1 VRPVS
6 PAPENPWIADA
17 CREHG
22 VARNRLDARLQEQY
36 GQFAEDLV
44 LESLLRSHFERRD
57 RPLASIRYLE
67 IGANH
72 PIQTSNTF
80 LFHRKWGGSGVLVEA
95 NPALIETLRQVRS
108 RDRVVHR
115 AVVPAGFPSQ
125 VELSIARH
133 AELSSVDG
141 AHLASIGRFGDV
153 VAVATVPTA
162 TLDELLAADFR
173 TGLDLLSIDIE
184 GLDLQVLRDATLP
197 VRPAFVVAE
206 PSRWHRADA
215 ELALADAM
223 RAHGYDELART
234 EHNLIYADR
243 TAAGAPARGV
253 PRAAPGRR
261 ASRPVPLFDELIAR
275 RCGTRAE
282 LFAAIERASAIAG
295 FARAREDAERALDTP
310 GATLLDAYDRV
321 ARSLGLAADATEALL
336 ALEVQTDLAQAIPV
350 ADKVARLD
358 AESVL
363 LADGGYPPDL
373 AALFVARTG
382 IARDLPIVTAQ
393 DGAGDPASSSD
404 AGTAVAI
411 GTAAADAAA
420 AGVRS
425 TLPARAGT
433 PTPAE
438 SRLRAEGFEHLS
450 RCLRTVRLVTRA
462 ADLPPWLARLQFEL
476 ALPALVAFASAVRA
490 HAKSRAIP
498 RVLFAARACLPLKQV
513 FDATAAACGPDG
525 PTSVYWHTSRITR
538 SAGQSTYL
546 DYCRRVFAPGALVVE
561 LSGSGASMARLA
573 ADLGPN
579 AVVPPMLLC
588 QRAGDEEHRRTRRAA
603 YGAAHEGDA
612 PPPAIAPA
620 PGILGEES
628 LELLNLVPQ
637 GMVVRVE
644 RVGDGFAPVR
654 DTLEFDLPRKALLEA
669 LHAVRTKAAR
679 HLGDEFEPV
688 VHDEVLAGLPRLLHT
703 LGELATELAPELERL
718 RGEFGSGYRSFEW
731 VTRHRLAARAR

>member
-1 VRPVS
+1 MRPVS

-17 CREHG
+17 CRAHG
-22 VARNRLDARLQEQY
+22 VARNRLDTRLQEQY

-57 RPLASIRYLE
+57 RALASIRYLE

-95 NPALIETLRQVRS
+95 NPALIEPLRQVRS

-115 AVVPAGFPSQ
+115 AVVPAGFPAQ

-141 AHLASIGRFGDV
+141 AHLATFGRFGDV
-153 VAVATVPTA
+153 VAVAQVPTA

-206 PSRWHRADA
+206 PSRQYRADG

-243 TAAGAPARGV
+243 AAAGPLNCGV

-261 ASRPVPLFDELIAR
+261 ANRPVPLFGELIAR

-282 LFAAIERASAIAG
+282 LFAALERASGTEG
-295 FARAREDAERALDTP
+295 FARAREDAERALDAP
-310 GATLLDAYDRV
+310 GATILDAYDRV
-321 ARSLGLAADATEALL
+321 ARSLGLAPDTAEALL
-336 ALEVQTDLAQAIPV
+336 ALEVQTDLAQVLPI
-350 ADKVARLD
+350 ADNVARLD

-373 AALFVARTG
+373 AALFVARAG
-382 IARDLPIVTAQ
+382 IARDLPLVTAS
-393 DGAGDPASSSD
+393 DAACDPAPSSI
-404 AGTAVAI
+404 TACAQV
-411 GTAAADAAA
+411 
-420 AGVRS
+420 
-425 TLPARAGT
+425 PACAQS
-433 PTPAE
+433 PAE

-462 ADLPPWLARLQFEL
+462 SELPPWLARLHFEL

-538 SAGQSTYL
+538 SAGQTTYL
-546 DYCRRVFAPGALVVE
+546 DYCRGLFAPGALAVE
-561 LSGSGASMARLA
+561 LSGSGASMAQLA
-573 ADLGPN
+573 TDLGPHG
-579 AVVPPMLLC
+579 VVPPMLLC
-588 QRAGDEEHRRTRRAA
+588 QRAGDEDHRRARRAA
-603 YGAAHEGDA
+603 YGAARVDET

-620 PGILGEES
+620 PGIVGEES

-669 LHAVRTKAAR
+669 LHAVRTEAAR
-679 HLGDEFEPV
+679 HLRDEFEPA

-703 LGELATELAPELERL
+703 LGELGAELAPELERL

-731 VTRHRLAARAR
+731 VTRHRLAARGR